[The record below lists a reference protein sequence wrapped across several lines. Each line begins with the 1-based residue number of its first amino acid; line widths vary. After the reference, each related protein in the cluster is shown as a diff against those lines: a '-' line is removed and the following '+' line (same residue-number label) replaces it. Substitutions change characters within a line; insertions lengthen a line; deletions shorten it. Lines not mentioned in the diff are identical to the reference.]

1 VRYWD
6 ALLGYRTGLL
16 TVAAVVSLGSAGA
29 RAAGPAPTSAAE
41 LRALLVGAQVPLA
54 RGATAPASSFPAAWT
69 AFQQFARDGGPNTVL
84 RFEFG
89 VFESHFWGT
98 SFEVQ
103 LQSRQVHLVVHFPVA
118 AYLAIT
124 RNLRATPC
132 VPGSGCVFRCFFT
145 GDDGLVPHACRVA
158 ADGYRVGD
166 MTLTGRQITA
176 WIAGVASSPVV
187 RALLARHVRPV
198 GFEVWTE

>member
-1 VRYWD
+1 M
-6 ALLGYRTGLL
+6 
-16 TVAAVVSLGSAGA
+16 VAAVVVVACPSA
-29 RAAGPAPTSAAE
+29 RAAGPAAE
-41 LRALLVGAQVPLA
+41 LRALLVTAHVPLA

-69 AFQQFARDGGPNTVL
+69 AFQQFARDGGPHASL

-98 SFEVQ
+98 SFELQ
-103 LQSRQVHLVVHFPVA
+103 LQSRHVHLVVHFPVV

-132 VPGSGCVFRCFFT
+132 VPGAGCSFRCFFR
-145 GDDGLVPHACRVA
+145 GDDGLVPRACRVT

-166 MTLTGRQITA
+166 MTLSGNRITP
-176 WIAGVASSPVV
+176 WVAGVAASPVF
-187 RALLARHVRPV
+187 RALLARQVRPV
-198 GFEVWTE
+198 GFEVWAG